1 MRRTVCI
8 QDEHTR
14 RARYGRI
21 QPMRQRLP
29 QGVWELFVP
38 GVGAGARYKFE
49 LVAAAG
55 GLPA

>member
-21 QPMRQRLP
+21 QPMDSRHSLLGRIARLIP
-29 QGVWELFVP
+29 
-38 GVGAGARYKFE
+38 
-49 LVAAAG
+49 
-55 GLPA
+55 